1 MFSMKGQVTI
11 ITGGSGGIGYEV
23 ARGLAEAGSDIALWY
38 YKSTNASKLAATLER
53 DFGVRA
59 KAYQCDVAEY
69 DQVKA
74 SVDAVVQDFGHLD
87 VMIANAGIPSKAG
100 GLDDRLEDWHR
111 VVNVDYNGAYYC
123 ARVAGEIF
131 RKQGSGNLIFTAS
144 MSGHAANVP
153 QQQVMPHLVQMIP
166 RLTRLGL
173 LQQCQSWRYSSRK
186 VPGCG
191 VGRLRSCQRRQPG
204 LC

>member
-1 MFSMKGQVTI
+1 MSDSVFQMFSMKGKVSI

-38 YKSTNASKLAATLER
+38 YKATNTDKLAATLTR

-69 DQVKA
+69 DQVKT
-74 SVDAVVQDFGHLD
+74 SVDAVVKDFGKLD

-111 VVNVDYNGAYYC
+111 VVNVDC
-123 ARVAGEIF
+123 
-131 RKQGSGNLIFTAS
+131 T
-144 MSGHAANVP
+144 
-153 QQQVMPHLVQMIP
+153 
-166 RLTRLGL
+166 
-173 LQQCQSWRYSSRK
+173 CQHT
-186 VPGCG
+186 VDF
-191 VGRLRSCQRRQPG
+191 
-204 LC
+204 